1 MEKNTTTTTI
11 NIVLVHCHREENFTF
26 SVEHEKI
33 DLESRCKNP
42 MTLDISCLVVLLVVV
57 GVVAVQQKL
66 LGPPTYNSNSLKSVH
81 VFITLYIFTTR

>member
-1 MEKNTTTTTI
+1 
-11 NIVLVHCHREENFTF
+11 
-26 SVEHEKI
+26 
-33 DLESRCKNP
+33 